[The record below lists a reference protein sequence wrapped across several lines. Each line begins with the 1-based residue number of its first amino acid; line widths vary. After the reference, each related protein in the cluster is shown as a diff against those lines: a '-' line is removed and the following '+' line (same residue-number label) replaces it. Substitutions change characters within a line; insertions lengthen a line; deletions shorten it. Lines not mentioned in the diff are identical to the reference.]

1 MCVRAELCHRCMGS
15 ATVHS
20 RSHVQAL
27 PVMSPSSIAG
37 HISKLPL
44 PHVGREGATEG
55 TARTEVGA
63 HKAGD
68 DCPAAVVP

>member
-1 MCVRAELCHRCMGS
+1 
-15 ATVHS
+15 
-20 RSHVQAL
+20 
-27 PVMSPSSIAG
+27 MSPSSIAS

-68 DCPAAVVP
+68 DCPAAVAP